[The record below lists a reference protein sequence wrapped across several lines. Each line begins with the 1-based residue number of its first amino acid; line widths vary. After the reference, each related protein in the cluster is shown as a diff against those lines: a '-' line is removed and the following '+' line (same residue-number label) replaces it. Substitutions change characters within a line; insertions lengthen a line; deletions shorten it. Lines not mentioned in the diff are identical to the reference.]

1 MGLKIHKCLQC
12 VLGGVINVSIAYILC
27 QCITIF
33 TLFLVYKGGG
43 GGGGGGAMY
52 MYDGAW
58 QEEGG
63 FEMIINPDCCE

>member
-33 TLFLVYKGGG
+33 TLFLVYKGEGG
-43 GGGGGGAMY
+43 GGYVYVRWGMAG
-52 MYDGAW
+52 
-58 QEEGG
+58 EEGG